1 MKKGFTIL
9 ELLFVILILT
19 VGIGGAFYL
28 ISQTFWGVSVTKNR
42 LVAAYLAQEGIEEI
56 RNERDNNWL
65 SGKDWTT
72 GIIGSHSKE
81 IPLNNKT
88 FKRIITAATTT
99 NDILIATTT
108 VSWLEKGLPQSLT
121 VVEQLTNWKPTQ

>member
-56 RNERDNNWL
+56 RNKRDENFL
-65 SGKDWTT
+65 KGTPSWTD
-72 GIIGSHSKE
+72 GIPQSRTDS
-81 IPLNNKT
+81 IPLNNRNFTRK
-88 FKRIITAATTT
+88 ITTSSDT
-99 NDILIATTT
+99 DKLIVTCE
-108 VSWLEKGLPQSLT
+108 VSWFEKGLPQSLT
-121 VVEQLTNWKPTQ
+121 VVEQLTNWKQ